1 MRKITYAA
9 GALVLVGALS
19 GCGASTST
27 GAGAGTGAATST
39 ATAQPMS
46 AASTSTT
53 PATTSASPAPTSTA
67 TTPSTSAPATT
78 KSSGEPG
85 TAFTAYGQN
94 VAWRAVVENG
104 VLTTEGPVA
113 GERTVKVERSAWAKG
128 VEFTGRDG
136 RTEVSLTIRTG
147 SCADPAGDTGMV
159 ATLSV
164 GDRQLKGCAVE
175 GAVPL
180 PAL

>member
-19 GCGASTST
+19 GCGAST

-53 PATTSASPAPTSTA
+53 PATTSASPVPTSPA
-67 TTPSTSAPATT
+67 TTPSTSSAPATT
-78 KSSGEPG
+78 KSTGERG

-104 VLTTEGPVA
+104 TLTTEGPVA